1 MLNLSTNLI
10 ELHCTESRWL
20 NPQVRWISFRGHNKP
35 RQERELRCAIY
46 FPGGMDQMSPSP
58 EFQEPSRFPKPLAV
72 GKYYALLGLGGGK
85 FPEKLVLVVETLP
98 HTPTKWKTQNLVFE
112 PLSNLDLSWK
122 NSSAN
127 CQVQSFNSKALATLP
142 KQKIVTHK
150 YRKKKEVNLS
160 RIFYSPQTHHY
171 PLPENLTV
179 SPPKTLSY

>member
-1 MLNLSTNLI
+1 
-10 ELHCTESRWL
+10 
-20 NPQVRWISFRGHNKP
+20 
-35 RQERELRCAIY
+35 
-46 FPGGMDQMSPSP
+46 MSPSP